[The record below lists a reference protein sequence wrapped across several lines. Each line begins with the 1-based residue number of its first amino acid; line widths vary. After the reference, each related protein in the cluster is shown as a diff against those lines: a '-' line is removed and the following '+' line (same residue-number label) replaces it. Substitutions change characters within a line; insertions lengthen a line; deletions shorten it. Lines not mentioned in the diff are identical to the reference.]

1 MRARVSLAFAACA
14 LVAAFVS
21 ACSDDPGQ
29 PGGNRA
35 PETGLVFI
43 GDLDTTL
50 YVQEVKWWG
59 SDTDGDVVGF
69 EYRWVPRGSAPDFD
83 TSWVFTTD
91 VRDTFALPTPEGFS
105 EYDFYVRAIDDRD
118 ERDATP
124 ATQRHPFRNAA
135 PSCSLSNTGSLP
147 DTLFP
152 SFELAWVAGDPDGE
166 GTLSHFLVWVDGAQ
180 ANPIVVDDGAAR
192 SIGLA
197 PADFPSEGQHT
208 IYVQAVD
215 SGLRGCEPDS
225 FSAYIL
231 PSAGDVLLVDDMSR
245 NDPRGGTAP
254 FESGYAR
261 FADFF
266 YATNLD
272 TFYRQERQEPFA
284 TIELELFPITS
295 REQAKRL
302 LDSYQTIVWYDQVG
316 DSMSSPS
323 LAAAAELLPDWIRGG
338 GKLALITTYAVGQ
351 NVLNYNPSAA
361 RGDTIPEALFADFDP
376 RFRSVVAG
384 IDSILLVQASLP
396 STYAFEGN
404 TVDGVVLE
412 DLKLPGGFLA
422 PVSMDILEV
431 QPDADRLYTIP
442 AGTAVSEAETLTT
455 EGTVGLRHAY
465 GEGRFVLLG
474 VPYSRLRDLVIGEA
488 PHAEFRKVLL
498 LTEDGS

>member
-1 MRARVSLAFAACA
+1 MRARISLVFAACA
-14 LVAAFVS
+14 IVAAFLT

-35 PETGLVFI
+35 PETGLVFV

-59 SDTDGDVVGF
+59 TDPDGDVVGF
-69 EYRWVPRGSAPDFD
+69 EYRWVPRGAVDGFD
-83 TSWVFTTD
+83 TNWVFTTD
-91 VRDTFALPTPEGFS
+91 VSDSFALPTPEEFS
-105 EYDFYVRAIDDRD
+105 EYDFYVRAIDDRG

-124 ATQRHPFRNAA
+124 ATQRHPFQNAA

-152 SFELAWVAGDPDGE
+152 SFELKWVAGDPDGA
-166 GTLSHFLVWVDGAQ
+166 GTLSHFLVWIDGKQ
-180 ANPIVVDDGAAR
+180 ANPIVIDDGAAR

-197 PADFPSEGQHT
+197 PADFPSEGTHT
-208 IYVQAVD
+208 IYLQAVD
-215 SGLRGCEPDS
+215 SGLRGCPPDS
-225 FSAYIL
+225 FTAYIL
-231 PSAGDVLLVDDMSR
+231 SGTGDVLLIDDMTR

-254 FESGYAR
+254 FESGYPR

-284 TIELELFPITS
+284 ILDLEAFPITS
-295 REQAKRL
+295 REQASRL
-302 LDSYQTIVWYDQVG
+302 LESYQTIVWYDQVG
-316 DSMSSPS
+316 DSLSSPS
-323 LAAAAELLPDWIRGG
+323 LATTAEFLPDWIRDGG
-338 GKLALITTYAVGQ
+338 RMVLISTYAVGQ
-351 NVLNYNPSAA
+351 NVLNYNPSSAT
-361 RGDTIPEALFADFDP
+361 GDTIPEALFADFDP

-384 IDSILLVQASLP
+384 IDSILLIQAALP

-404 TVDGVVLE
+404 TVAGVALE
-412 DLKLPGGFLA
+412 DLGLPGGFLA
-422 PVSMDILEV
+422 PVSLDILSV
-431 QPDADRLYTIP
+431 QSDVDRLYTIP
-442 AGTAVSEAETLTT
+442 AGTAISEAETLAT

-474 VPYSRLRDLVIGEA
+474 FPYSRLRGLVEEVNF
-488 PHAEFRKVLL
+488 HAEFRKVLL